1 MSNEPP
7 PGQPPEDDPFLK
19 KPSEPTPPGG
29 GGGMPPGGT
38 PPGGG
43 TPPPGSG
50 APPPGGGPYGNPPPG
65 GPYGTPPPGSPY
77 GSTPPP
83 YDAYGGG
90 NQYGAPDPLSG
101 MPPLADF
108 GRRLLARIIDALIV
122 AIPLGLLEWAT
133 SGRYMYESKSGD
145 STSDVVSKAYTG
157 SGLAWTLIG
166 IVVYLGYDTLML
178 KRDGQ
183 TVGKKLLNLR
193 VAMLNDGSV
202 PTTSAALARTAVL
215 WVPALLCCP
224 CLWQVIL
231 IITILTDKPYKQ
243 GLHDKA
249 GKTVVVSTAH

>member
-19 KPSEPTPPGG
+19 KPSEPSQPPPGWSQGPPPGG
-29 GGGMPPGGT
+29 ASP

-43 TPPPGSG
+43 TPPPG
-50 APPPGGGPYGNPPPG
+50 GGPYGS
-65 GPYGTPPPGSPY
+65 PPPGSPY
-77 GSTPPP
+77 DQPPGSPYGGTPPP
-83 YDAYGGG
+83 YDPYGGG
-90 NQYGAPDPLSG
+90 NQYGGPDPLSG

-108 GRRLLARIIDALIV
+108 GRRLLARVIDALLI
-122 AIPLGLLEWAT
+122 AIPLALLEWA
-133 SGRYMYESKSGD
+133 SSDRWVYETRTGED
-145 STSDVVSKAYTG
+145 TSDVISRAYSG
-157 SGLAWTLIG
+157 SGLAWNLIG
-166 IVVYLGYDTLML
+166 IVAYLAYDTLML

-215 WVPALLCCP
+215 WLPALLCCP
-224 CLWQVIL
+224 CLWQIIL
-231 IITILTDKPYKQ
+231 IITILTDKPYRQ

>member
-7 PGQPPEDDPFLK
+7 PGRPAEDEPPENDPFLK
-19 KPSEPTPPGG
+19 RPSGSPGWSQDPPPGG
-29 GGGMPPGGT
+29 G
-38 PPGGG
+38 
-43 TPPPGSG
+43 PPPGSG
-50 APPPGGGPYGNPPPG
+50 APPPGGGPYGSPPPG
-65 GPYGTPPPGSPY
+65 SPYGTPPPGSPY

-83 YDAYGGG
+83 YDPYGGG
-90 NQYGAPDPLSG
+90 NQYGGPDPLSG

-108 GRRLLARIIDALIV
+108 GRRLLARIIDALLI
-122 AIPLGLLEWAT
+122 AIPLGVLEWAT
-133 SGRYMYESKSGD
+133 SDRWVYQTRSGED
-145 STSDVVSKAYTG
+145 TSDVIGRAYSG
-157 SGLAWTLIG
+157 SGLAWNLIG
-166 IVVYLGYDTLML
+166 IVAYLAYDTIML

-215 WVPALLCCP
+215 WLPALLCCP
-224 CLWQVIL
+224 CLWQIIL

-249 GKTVVVSTAH
+249 GKTVVVSTAP

>member
-7 PGQPPEDDPFLK
+7 PGEPPENDPFLK
-19 KPSEPTPPGG
+19 KPQEPTPPFGG
-29 GGGMPPGGT
+29 EGAGGT

-43 TPPPGSG
+43 TPPPGGG

-77 GSTPPP
+77 GAPPP

-90 NQYGAPDPLSG
+90 NQYGGPDPLSG
-101 MPPLADF
+101 MPPLADL

-133 SGRYMYESKSGD
+133 SGRYMYETKNGD

-202 PTTSAALARTAVL
+202 PTTSAALTRTAVL

-224 CLWQVIL
+224 CIWQIIL
-231 IITILTDKPYKQ
+231 IITIVTDKPYKQ
-243 GLHDKA
+243 GLHDKS